1 VHTINF
7 RYENARHQAIA
18 SRFVEKRNHWYRI
31 TLPDG
36 QNFVIIP
43 DRGRKNDDEII
54 WRQQRIPGEP
64 VHPEEYIQSV
74 GLGLQSA
81 GLQ

>member
-1 VHTINF
+1 M
-7 RYENARHQAIA
+7 A
-18 SRFVEKRNHWYRI
+18 SRFVEKKNHWYRI

-43 DRGRKNDDEII
+43 HRLRMNDHEII
-54 WRQQRIPGEP
+54 WRQQEIPGEP

-74 GLGLQSA
+74 GEGLLSA